1 MFRSATALCAL
12 ILATASVNAA
22 DLGWSGGGT
31 SPVFSSTPAAGW
43 SGFYAGISGGYG
55 WGTTTV
61 NPALA
66 GGTPDNNSS
75 GWNAGAQAGYNLDL
89 GGFVV
94 GAEADI
100 SWANIGFSQ
109 PAGGGLGT
117 FEAKTDLFGTARA
130 RAGFTFG
137 QVMPYATV
145 GAAFGRGSAS
155 LTNGIVT
162 SQSAN
167 HLGWTAGV
175 GIEAQATETM
185 SVKAEYLYVD
195 LGSQP
200 YAGLPIGNR
209 DITQRF
215 GVVRAGINYRF

>member
-1 MFRSATALCAL
+1 MYRSATALCAL
-12 ILATASVNAA
+12 LLATAAVNAA
-22 DLGWSGGGT
+22 DLGWSGGT

-55 WGTTTV
+55 WGTTSVT
-61 NPALA
+61 PALA
-66 GGTPDNNSS
+66 GGTVNNNSQ

-89 GGFVV
+89 GGFVL
-94 GAEADI
+94 GAEADVAW
-100 SWANIGFSQ
+100 SNIGYSQ
-109 PAGGGLGT
+109 PSGGFGT
-117 FEAKTDLFGTARA
+117 FEAKMDLFGTARA

-155 LTNGIVT
+155 LTNGVVT
-162 SQSAN
+162 SQTAN
-167 HLGWTAGV
+167 HVGWAAGV